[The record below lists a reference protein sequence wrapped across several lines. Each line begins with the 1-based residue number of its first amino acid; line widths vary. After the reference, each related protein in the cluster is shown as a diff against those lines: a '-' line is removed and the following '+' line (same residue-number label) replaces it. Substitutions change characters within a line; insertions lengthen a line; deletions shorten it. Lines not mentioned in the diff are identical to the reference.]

1 MKKFSIKTLLLV
13 VMVIV
18 LALSMVACNDDK
30 GGNNPPP
37 QPTETLTPAA
47 YFTNL
52 WDLTK
57 GIGDETIASTE
68 DVALHADLAFSIELQ
83 NMAGVKQES
92 LDIGIAVDV
101 VLDRSTD
108 DSRNTAFKAQVY
120 DPSNN
125 RENYFTA
132 YFFFNDPTNVYFD
145 FAGQNLKM
153 SFDYKN
159 DTFAGSFHK
168 LIFENKIGVT
178 DTNEGRTIAEIIN
191 SFTSDMGENW
201 DLDSFLDG
209 IISATGINIK
219 QKLEDLKATTDIDIE
234 NLVQQMLKVDLF
246 TPQGKLNIKNIL
258 TGEVAGNI
266 FKADKTKVTENN
278 GVKTSTTQI
287 DATLF
292 GALST
297 FLGSNEKLA
306 GLSSLL
312 NNQTIIQL
320 DYTEKN
326 NEIDSFT
333 ISASFGSI
341 TANAANGAKRVH
353 PVVALTINELE
364 ICKANVA
371 NEIAIDKANY
381 STDLV
386 FDSEITLAVDGL
398 AIDPRVFDIDLD
410 TITLSNANLTLGVK
424 GKVDLY
430 NKENN
435 GTVANVYVA
444 LNGSHVIDLSFAN
457 GSLALKV
464 NQDAKLNDL
473 PVVGTLV
480 NLFGQQA
487 YNMIEQMFT
496 TNGWDM
502 AGLQSFATAF
512 FAAGAED
519 GTLDYTTIN
528 PDFKGAVWTGIDIV
542 GGFQD
547 MLDKVTAAVVEIS
560 DAYKANGMAGV
571 MEWINNQFNQTK
583 PEDPDTGNEGTTT
596 PGEGDDAVTT
606 ANPDSSTIEKV
617 IDTIKKAIPLFNTAN
632 NKLTISSNNVFA
644 NVIEICR
651 IHDREIAATTTDAA
665 AIANIV
671 DRIIEKDASN
681 WLQKFAKF
689 FIIDDSDNTDK
700 TDDVIAKEFLTKIFT
715 GLEGSLTYDIGSHG
729 VSTAISLKANGSVS
743 IALTETTT
751 LAKYDAANFV
761 DVAAEYEADQ
771 DKTGW
776 VVYDLTPETDTTLA

>member
-37 QPTETLTPAA
+37 QPTDTFTPAN

-57 GIGDETIASTE
+57 GIGDETIAETD
-68 DVALHADLAFSIELQ
+68 DVALHADLAFALMLQ
-83 NMAGVKQES
+83 DTAGITRES
-92 LDIGIAVDV
+92 VDVGIALDI

-120 DPSNN
+120 DPSNS

-168 LIFENKIGVT
+168 LIFENKFGVT

-201 DLDSFLDG
+201 DLDSLIDG
-209 IISATGINIK
+209 IISLTGINLEEKLGSIK
-219 QKLEDLKATTDIDIE
+219 TTIE
-234 NLVQQMLKVDLF
+234 SALNVQLF
-246 TPQGKLNIKNIL
+246 NAQGKLNIKEIL
-258 TGEVAGNI
+258 TSETASKI
-266 FKADKTKVTENN
+266 FAANKTSVTEKD
-278 GVKTSTTQI
+278 GIKTNSTQI
-287 DATLF
+287 DSSLFTLVKT
-292 GALST
+292 L
-297 FLGSNEKLA
+297 LGSSVPGIENILGTQTVIKLE
-306 GLSSLL
+306 
-312 NNQTIIQL
+312 
-320 DYTEKN
+320 YTEKDS
-326 NEIDSFT
+326 EIENFT
-333 ISASFGSI
+333 LSASFGNI
-341 TANAANGAKRVH
+341 TANSAGNKKVH

-487 YNMIEQMFT
+487 YDMIEQMFT

-512 FAAGAED
+512 FAAGAEA

-571 MEWINNQFNQTK
+571 MEWINSQFNQTK